1 MNEASS
7 FIRGELAERLDL
19 RHTPILEFVYDESI
33 EYANKIENIIKEMK
47 EKYNVEVLKQM
58 SFNNTYALAVT
69 QETANRY
76 NLKTISDLTRVSKD
90 LTIAPTLEFI
100 NREDGLP
107 GLEKTYGLEFKDTIG
122 IDGSPRYTALLNDS
136 AQVIDAFTTDGLLKK
151 FNLVVL
157 EDDKSFFPPYNAI
170 PLVREEI
177 LEKYPEIE
185 NILNNLGT
193 YLTDEV
199 MQDLNY
205 QVDELGQS
213 PEKVATDFLNVI
225 DVTKEK

>member
-1 MNEASS
+1 
-7 FIRGELAERLDL
+7 
-19 RHTPILEFVYDESI
+19 
-33 EYANKIENIIKEMK
+33 MK

-69 QETANRY
+69 KETANKY

>member
-1 MNEASS
+1 
-7 FIRGELAERLDL
+7 
-19 RHTPILEFVYDESI
+19 
-33 EYANKIENIIKEMK
+33 MK
-47 EKYNVEVLKQM
+47 EKYDIEVLNQM
-58 SFNNTYALAVT
+58 AFNNTYALAVT
-69 QETANRY
+69 KETAQRY
-76 NLKTISDLTRVSKD
+76 NLTTISDLTKVSQN
-90 LTIAPTLEFI
+90 LVIAPTLEFI

-107 GLEKTYGLEFKDTIG
+107 GLEREYGLTFKDTIG
-122 IDGSPRYTALLNDS
+122 IDGSPRYTALENNN

-170 PLVREEI
+170 PLVRSNI
-177 LEKYPEIE
+177 LEEYPEIE
-185 NILNNLGT
+185 DVLNALGP

-205 QVDELGQS
+205 QVDELGTS

-225 DVTKEK
+225 DLEI